1 LVKTRVETVFAQEFA
16 NVVIQKPH
24 ISKAH
29 AVLEPLGEI
38 WLPISVAD
46 RVVDVVL
53 GTADS

>member
-1 LVKTRVETVFAQEFA
+1 M
-16 NVVIQKPH
+16 VIQKPH